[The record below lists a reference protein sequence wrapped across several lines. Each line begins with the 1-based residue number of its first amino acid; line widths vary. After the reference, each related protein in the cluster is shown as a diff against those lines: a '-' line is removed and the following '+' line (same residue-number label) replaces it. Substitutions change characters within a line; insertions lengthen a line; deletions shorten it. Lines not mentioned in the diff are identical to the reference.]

1 MYILRNEGAIG
12 LVFCTYNL
20 RTVAIFLSIFYKGS
34 YKNIWDMA
42 LDLLSSRTSSVI
54 LALKLQYF
62 GHLMRKA
69 DSLEKTLMLGQVE
82 GKRRGGWQGM
92 RWLDG
97 FIDTMDMSISKF
109 REIVKDR
116 KACYASKSQT
126 QLSDWTT
133 IIYIFFICK
142 YAIFSVHSFYC
153 PPGGSQPS
161 KVKNHWFNTPLA
173 IFYFTSMI

>member
-82 GKRRGGWQGM
+82 GKRRGG
-92 RWLDG
+92 
-97 FIDTMDMSISKF
+97 
-109 REIVKDR
+109 
-116 KACYASKSQT
+116 
-126 QLSDWTT
+126 
-133 IIYIFFICK
+133 
-142 YAIFSVHSFYC
+142 
-153 PPGGSQPS
+153 
-161 KVKNHWFNTPLA
+161 
-173 IFYFTSMI
+173 